1 MLVKSKNHH
10 SYTIPADNGTM
21 PENASGWLPKCL
33 ASASGDTGKVAFVC
47 TKRGRLAAQHSKSI
61 VKKHG

>member
-10 SYTIPADNGTM
+10 RLITIPADNGTM

-33 ASASGDTGKVAFVC
+33 ASASGDTGKVTFSC
-47 TKRGRLAAQHSKSI
+47 TKRRRLDAQHQKSM
-61 VKKHG
+61 VKKD